1 MYIEQILL
9 VSSDNENIN
18 KVKSLVVGEFELLVA
33 SQEEASM
40 VIINNPLLRGVIYDL
55 GDKKDK
61 KIRDFALFR
70 AQHEDLRMVYILDDK
85 NSSISLP
92 SDTRS
97 NFWRNSALDSDA
109 FKQKLLEFKK
119 YKVST
124 LARMRLLESVFDS
137 SPVGIAIVPNDDLSK
152 ATFNDAFLNIIGY
165 TVEEYYE
172 VGWDGL
178 THPDDQ
184 IIQDKAIKHMKEMNE
199 NHFNIEKRIIRKD
212 GSIAWIGE
220 YMAIIPEPAS
230 ENRDYVRL
238 LMIRNIE
245 ALNTLRRGLEESG
258 RNRPAIIQNLPGLVY
273 RCKNDEQWTM
283 EFVSQGS
290 TDLTGYRPDELIDN
304 KIVAYNS
311 IILKKYRN
319 QIRDEW
325 NKVIIS
331 KGVMEAEYQITT
343 KDGNTKWVYERG
355 LAIYD
360 HLDNV
365 IALEGIIMD
374 ISKSKKLEKQLQYL
388 NDFNHKLK
396 LPNREFLAKKIQT
409 KLDNKNFQGTIILV
423 NLKDTQRLY
432 RTHGYQ
438 YVELLTASLVN
449 KLKTLETGR
458 RTLYYAEEDIYVYY
472 SKYRM
477 KEEEINDIFR
487 DIKNVIGRT
496 VFREQIRCNVGVSHL
511 SRTSMLAESCL
522 IRARIASEY
531 AKDDNS
537 LITINIYDEE
547 VEKLVQREETLKKE
561 LVGLSFSPG
570 HGNLRL
576 VYQPVINLE
585 TDKISSFEALA
596 RYTSPKYG
604 PIGPLEFIPIVEKN
618 RIIVA
623 FGKKIID
630 LAINFI
636 KKLLDAGIKDIPV
649 AINVSALQ
657 LLDSQFTDDLL
668 LRIESAGI
676 PTSLLTI
683 EVTESIFSTNYDQL
697 NAALSE
703 LNDHGIKTAIDD
715 FGVGFSSLSRIE
727 QLNFDTIKMDRT
739 FIETLNRDSLRYST
753 VPEVI
758 NICRKFELNSL
769 AEGIETKEQYDILKE
784 LGCQYGQG
792 YYMSRPL
799 EEEDAVNFVFQCL
812 S

>member
-1 MYIEQILL
+1 MYLEQILL
-9 VSSDNENIN
+9 VSSDSENIN

-33 SQEEASM
+33 SPEEAST
-40 VIINNPLLRGVIYDL
+40 VIINNPLLRGVIYDM

-61 KIRDFALFR
+61 KTRDFALFR
-70 AQHEDLRMVYILDDK
+70 ARHEDLRMVYILDDK
-85 NSSISLP
+85 HPAFSLP
-92 SDTRS
+92 GDTS
-97 NFWRNSALDSDA
+97 TNFWCSSCLDSDA
-109 FKQKLLEFKK
+109 FKRKLLEFKK

-124 LARMRLLESVFDS
+124 LAKMRLVESVFDS
-137 SPVGIAIVPNDDLSK
+137 SSVGIAIVPNDDLSK

-172 VGWDGL
+172 VGWNGL

-184 IIQDKAIKHMKEMNE
+184 IIQDEAIKLMKEMDE

-212 GSIAWIGE
+212 GSIAWIDE
-220 YMAIIPEPAS
+220 YMALIPEPAS
-230 ENRDYVRL
+230 ENGDYVRL

-245 ALNTLRRGLEESG
+245 ARNTLRGALEESG
-258 RNRPAIIQNLPGLVY
+258 RNRSTIFQNLPGLAY

-290 TDLTGYRPDELIDN
+290 TDLTGYRPDEFIDN

-319 QIRDEW
+319 QVRDEW

-355 LAIYD
+355 LPIYD
-360 HLDNV
+360 HLGNV
-365 IALEGIIMD
+365 IALEGIITD
-374 ISKSKKLEKQLQYL
+374 ISKSKKLEKQLQYY
-388 NDFNHKLK
+388 NNFNHKLN
-396 LPNREFLAKKIQT
+396 LPNREFLSKKIQT

-537 LITINIYDEE
+537 LITINIYDE

-561 LVGLSFSPG
+561 LISLSFSPG

-576 VYQPVINLE
+576 VYQPVINLK
-585 TDKISSFEALA
+585 TGKISSFEALA

-697 NAALSE
+697 NAALSV

-739 FIETLNRDSLRYST
+739 FIETLNSDSLRYST

-799 EEEDAVNFVFQCL
+799 EEEDAINFVFQCL
-812 S
+812 